1 MALDEPVF
9 FDTDSEK
16 LVAELKA
23 DYEARVNFPLSP
35 AQSEM
40 LLIQSFAYRFHLSL
54 IQANEAAKQNLLAFA
69 KYPMLDYLGEWL
81 GVERL
86 PASSAK
92 CTIRFDLVED
102 HPVIS
107 IPKGIRIQSVDGKV
121 VFITLEDV
129 EVGLGDDFVTVLA
142 ECTSDGEIGNNYGI
156 AEIGIILDP
165 QAYVSTALNV
175 GITNGGTDAESDDG
189 LRDRIRLAPSSFS
202 CAGPRGAYIFFAKS
216 AHNSIID
223 VGISSPTPGTVAIY
237 PLLENAITPSTEII
251 NAVYAICNDDKV
263 RPLSDTVLVYP
274 PTKKIYAIAV
284 NLVLISGA
292 DSDTEKK
299 QAEDSLKIYADDK
312 KSKLG
317 IDVVISQ
324 ISAAASSKN
333 VYKAQ
338 VTSPISDVIADFTEV
353 CFCSGI
359 TVNVT
364 GFSDE

>member
-1 MALDEPVF
+1 MALDEPIF

-16 LVAELKA
+16 LVAELKS

-40 LLIQSFAYRFHLSL
+40 LLIQSFAYRFQLTL

-92 CTIRFDLVED
+92 CTIRFNLIEG
-102 HPVIS
+102 HPAIS
-107 IPKGIRIQSVDGKV
+107 IPKGIRVQSIDGKV
-121 VFITLEDV
+121 VFITLEDI
-129 EVGLGDDFVTVLA
+129 EANLSDEFVTVLA
-142 ECTSDGEIGNNYGI
+142 ECTNEGEIGNNYSI
-156 AEIGIILDP
+156 SEIGVILDP

-175 GITNGGTDAESDDG
+175 GITNGGTDAESDDR
-189 LRDRIRLAPSSFS
+189 LRERIRLAPSSFS

-223 VGISSPTPGTVAIY
+223 VGINSPTPGTVAIY
-237 PLLENAITPSTEII
+237 PLLENAVTPSTEII

-274 PTKKIYAIAV
+274 PTKKIYSISV
-284 NLVLISGA
+284 NLILLSGA
-292 DSDTEKK
+292 DSEMEKK
-299 QAEDSLKIYADDK
+299 KAEDSLKIYADDK

-317 IDVVISQ
+317 LDVVISQ

-333 VYKAQ
+333 VYKVQ
-338 VTSPISDVIADFTEV
+338 VTSPVADVTAAITEV
-353 CFCSGI
+353 SFCSGI